1 MLIKTNEFN
10 QDINDMY
17 FFRIVD
23 KTIIINDNY
32 SGVLIL
38 NDNFAILK
46 TLKLLEGIVIYSSYI
61 NSINKE
67 ILLYCPDNEAIVYI
81 NLKNYMYKV
90 LQLRKGVEN
99 LILINLFEWNENNIL
114 LYTNNLEFIK
124 INITK
129 ETIEQVDCNNENID
143 PLSYRLLNFKKEHEV
158 IKIFQD
164 EQVAVIK
171 DKGNLNIFNYNN
183 QNSFVINKD
192 ESFIDIEYK
201 EGIFALIKEESIK
214 LVSNSCEKII
224 YPDNNYIFLKA
235 GIINNSRSPSLVVM
249 CSAKSNVNRCK
260 LLNYKI
266 T

>member
-1 MLIKTNEFN
+1 MLIKTKEFN

-17 FFRIVD
+17 FFRSVD
-23 KTIIINDNY
+23 KTVIINENY

-38 NDNFAILK
+38 NEDFKILK
-46 TLKLLEGIVIYSSYI
+46 TLKLFEGIVIYSSYV
-61 NSINKE
+61 NSINRE
-67 ILLYCPDNEAIVYI
+67 VLLNCPDNEAIVYI
-81 NLKNYMYKV
+81 NLKKYMYKV

-99 LILINLFEWNENNIL
+99 LILTNLFEWNDNNIF
-114 LYTNNLEFIK
+114 LYTNNFEFIK

-143 PLSYRLLNFKKEHEV
+143 PLSYKVLNLNKEHEV
-158 IKIFQD
+158 IKIFYD
-164 EQVAVIK
+164 EQAAVIK
-171 DKGNLNIFNYNN
+171 DKGNLNFFNYNN

-214 LVSNSCEKII
+214 LVTDSCEEIL
-224 YPDNNYIFLKA
+224 YPDTNYIFLKA
-235 GIINNSRSPSLVVM
+235 GIINNLRSPSLVVM
-249 CSAKSNVNRCK
+249 CSDKSDVNRCK

>member
-1 MLIKTNEFN
+1 
-10 QDINDMY
+10 
-17 FFRIVD
+17 
-23 KTIIINDNY
+23 
-32 SGVLIL
+32 
-38 NDNFAILK
+38 
-46 TLKLLEGIVIYSSYI
+46 
-61 NSINKE
+61 
-67 ILLYCPDNEAIVYI
+67 
-81 NLKNYMYKV
+81 
-90 LQLRKGVEN
+90 
-99 LILINLFEWNENNIL
+99 

-183 QNSFVINKD
+183 QNSFVINKV

-201 EGIFALIKEESIK
+201 EGIFALIKEGSIK
-214 LVSNSCEKII
+214 LVSNSCEEII